1 MSLVSQYVEELPAT
15 RMEMWI
21 DAKTYLPVRLK
32 NRDKNKAVTTV
43 TFKDITTNK
52 AVDDGVFGIPHPIGY
67 EVIRRP
73 FDRQGAVAP

>member
-32 NRDKNKAVTTV
+32 SRDKNKAVTTV
-43 TFKDITTNK
+43 TFKNITTNK
-52 AVDDGVFGIPHPIGY
+52 AVDENFFRILHPIGY
-67 EVIRRP
+67 EIVRRP
-73 FDRQGAVAP
+73 LDRQGAVAP